1 MKIIGI
7 TGGTGAGKTTAL
19 RALESLG
26 ALIIDA
32 DQVYHELTARS
43 APMRRDLEARF
54 GSVYGPDG
62 CLDRKKLGNIVFQDP
77 KALEDLN
84 RLVHHYVGAEI
95 DRRLTR
101 AREEGYPAAAIDA
114 IELLGSGLGDKCD
127 VTVAVTAPVEI
138 RIRRIMAREGISEE
152 YAKLRAM
159 AQRDEAYFR
168 KHCDYTLENG
178 EESPEAFALR
188 AGHFFR
194 ELLGL

>member
-32 DQVYHELTARS
+32 DQVYHDLTVQS
-43 APMRRDLEARF
+43 APMRRDLEAHF
-54 GSVYGPDG
+54 GAVYGPDG

-84 RLVHHYVGAEI
+84 RLVHHYVGADI
-95 DRRLTR
+95 DRRLHL
-101 AREEGYPAAAIDA
+101 AREQGYPAAAIDA

-127 VTVAVTAPVEI
+127 VTVAVTAPVEV

-152 YAKLRAM
+152 YARLRAM
-159 AQRDEAYFR
+159 AQKDEAYF
-168 KHCDYTLENG
+168 KEHCDYTLENC
-178 EESPEAFALR
+178 EESPEAFGIR
-188 AGHFFR
+188 AGYFFR
-194 ELLGL
+194 ELLGR

>member
-32 DQVYHELTARS
+32 DQVYHELTAKS
-43 APMRRDLEARF
+43 APMRRDLEAHF
-54 GSVYGPDG
+54 GSVYGADG

-77 KALEDLN
+77 EALKDLN

-95 DRRLTR
+95 DRQLQL
-101 AREEGYPAAAIDA
+101 AREQGYPAAAIDA

-127 VTVAVTAPVEI
+127 VSVAVTAPIEV

-152 YAKLRAM
+152 YARLRAM
-159 AQRDEAYFR
+159 AQRDETYF
-168 KHCDYTLENG
+168 KEHCDYTLENV
-178 EESPEAFALR
+178 EESPAAFGAR
-188 AGHFFR
+188 AQIFFR
-194 ELLGL
+194 KLLGL

>member
-32 DQVYHELTARS
+32 DQVYHELTARN
-43 APMRRDLEARF
+43 APMRRDLEAHF
-54 GSVYGPDG
+54 GPVYGADG

-95 DRRLTR
+95 DRRLTL
-101 AREEGYPAAAIDA
+101 AREQGYPAAAIDA

-127 VTVAVTAPVEI
+127 VTVAVTAPMEV

-152 YAKLRAM
+152 YARLRAM

-168 KHCDYTLENG
+168 EHCDYTLENG
-178 EESPEAFALR
+178 EGSPEAFALR
-188 AGHFFR
+188 AGGFFR